1 MPALI
6 HGTRSCRKIVLLL
19 QKPST
24 AEQGTGDLESVS
36 DNVID
41 TLTSCGGICLQEI
54 VLFLQKPSTAEWGDK
69 DIESVLARAYLWRA
83 SFGDA
88 RSHLTER

>member
-1 MPALI
+1 MTHAL
-6 HGTRSCRKIVLLL
+6 
-19 QKPST
+19 
-24 AEQGTGDLESVS
+24 
-36 DNVID
+36 
-41 TLTSCGGICLQEI
+41 LQEI